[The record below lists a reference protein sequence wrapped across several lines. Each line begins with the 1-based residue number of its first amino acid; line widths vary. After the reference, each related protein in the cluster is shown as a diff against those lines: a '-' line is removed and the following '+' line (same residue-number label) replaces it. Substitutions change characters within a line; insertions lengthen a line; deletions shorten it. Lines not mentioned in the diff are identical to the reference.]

1 MAYREWG
8 DPDNPHVLLCVHG
21 LTRSSQDFDTV
32 AQKMAHRT
40 KVVSVDIPGRGR
52 SDWFLNPAHYAVPNY
67 VAACVALVARLKA
80 QKLDWLGT
88 SMGGLIGMGY
98 ASLPNNPIR
107 KLILNDV
114 GPSLNLEA
122 LQRIGTYV
130 GAQVQFDTRAQAHQ
144 YIRAISAPFGPHTE
158 EQWAHLCDTVL
169 IQKDGKF
176 ILHYDPSI
184 SEGFKNITAPAV
196 QAMETALWAAYDTIQ
211 TPTLL
216 VRGEQSDLLSASTA
230 HAMTQR
236 GPKARLVEVKGV
248 GHAPTFMQDDQ
259 IQLVSDFLD

>member
-8 DPDNPHVLLCVHG
+8 DPANPHVLLCVHG

-52 SDWFLNPAHYAVPNY
+52 SDWFSNPAHYAVPNY
-67 VAACVALVARLKA
+67 VAACVALVARLNA

-130 GAQVQFDTRAQAHQ
+130 GADVKFDTRAQAHQ

-169 IQKDGKF
+169 VEKDGEF

-184 SEGFKNITAPAV
+184 SAGFKDITAPVV
-196 QAMETALWAAYDTIQ
+196 QAMEAALWAAYDTIK

-216 VRGEQSDLLSASTA
+216 IRGENSDLLSPKTA
-230 HAMTQR
+230 LEMTQR
-236 GPKARLVEVKGV
+236 GPKARLIEVKGV